1 MDSGLLDVKQFLD
14 EQYRK
19 YCHSAFIE
27 DDPVQIPHLFSGQQ
41 NREVAGLFAAV
52 FAWGQRKT
60 IIAKSKDLVARLDR
74 NPFDFII
81 NHTEADL
88 RVLKGFRHRT
98 FGEEDAVGFVRALAA
113 IYRSYGSMDEFLI
126 AQQVSTALDALR
138 ALRTHFE
145 SVPGVLPST
154 LRHVANV
161 DAGSAA
167 KRLNMFLRW
176 MVRSDSE
183 GVDFG
188 LWQCL
193 QPKDLLI
200 PLDLHVGNVSRE
212 LGILT
217 RKQNDLKA
225 VLELTEVLRAFD
237 PDDPVKYDFALFSV
251 GVNRNTDRTG
261 LADLHG

>member
-1 MDSGLLDVKQFLD
+1 MDSGLLNVKEFLD
-14 EQYRK
+14 EQYLR

-41 NREVAGLFAAV
+41 NREIAGFFAAV

-60 IIAKSKDLVARLDR
+60 IIAKSKELVARLDN
-74 NPFDFII
+74 NPFDFVV
-81 NHTEADL
+81 NHTEADF

-113 IYRSYGSMDEFLI
+113 IYRDYSSLDEFLTSRQ
-126 AQQVSTALDALR
+126 AVTALDALR
-138 ALRTHFE
+138 MLRKHFE
-145 SVPGVLPST
+145 SVPGVSPST
-154 LRHVANV
+154 LRHVANA

-188 LWQCL
+188 MWKCL
-193 QPKDLLI
+193 RPKDLLI

-217 RKQNDLKA
+217 RSQNDLKA
-225 VLELTEVLRAFD
+225 VLELTEVLKQFD
-237 PDDPVKYDFALFSV
+237 PDDPVKYDFALFSL
-251 GVNRNTDRTG
+251 GVSG
-261 LADLHG
+261 IKSYL

>member
-1 MDSGLLDVKQFLD
+1 MGRDLLSVRQFLD
-14 EQYRK
+14 EQYFK
-19 YCHSAFIE
+19 YCHSAFID
-27 DDPVQIPHLFSGQQ
+27 DDPVQIPHLFSSQQ
-41 NREVAGLFAAV
+41 NREIAGFFAAV

-60 IIAKSKDLVARLDR
+60 IIAKSKELVARMDN
-74 NPFDFII
+74 NPFDFIV

-88 RVLKGFRHRT
+88 RVLNGFRHRT

-113 IYRSYGSMDEFLI
+113 IYRSFGSLDEYLI
-126 AQQVSTALDALR
+126 SQQVSTALDALR
-138 ALRTHFE
+138 ALRKHFE
-145 SVPGVLPST
+145 TTDGVLPST

-167 KRLNMFLRW
+167 KRVNMFLRW
-176 MVRSDSE
+176 MVRTDSE

-188 LWQCL
+188 MWHCIK
-193 QPKDLLI
+193 PCDLLV

-225 VLELTEVLRAFD
+225 VIELTEVLRSFD
-237 PDDPVKYDFALFSV
+237 ADDPVKYDFALFSV
-251 GVNRNTDRTG
+251 GVNG
-261 LADLHG
+261 LKLYL

>member
-41 NREVAGLFAAV
+41 NRELAGFFAAV

-60 IIAKSKDLVARLDR
+60 IIAKSKELVARMDN
-74 NPFDFII
+74 NPFDFIV
-81 NHTEADL
+81 NHTEAN
-88 RVLKGFRHRT
+88 LKALMGFRHRT
-98 FGEEDAVGFVRALAA
+98 FGEEDAVGFVRALAL
-113 IYRSYGSMDEFLI
+113 IYRNYGNLDEYLI
-126 AQQVSTALDALR
+126 ARKASTALDALR
-138 ALRTHFE
+138 ALRGHFE
-145 SVPGVLPST
+145 AAPGVLPST

-217 RKQNDLKA
+217 RTQNDLKA
-225 VLELTEVLRAFD
+225 VLELTEVLRGFD
-237 PDDPVKYDFALFSV
+237 PDDPVKYDFALFSM
-251 GVNRNTDRTG
+251 GVNRNTDFT
-261 LADLHG
+261 D